1 MPCATSACGTGFSLN
16 HNQSLRAATKKIM
29 RRYLLK
35 LSFFICF
42 LTEHSLLEHR
52 NERDIKSE
60 SHYQLPGVHVTGSEK
75 ENIIFILGSETTA
88 YMINKR
94 TLP

>member
-16 HNQSLRAATKKIM
+16 QVNESCNKENYEKISSKA
-29 RRYLLK
+29 LI
-35 LSFFICF
+35 FICF
-42 LTEHSLLEHR
+42 LTEHTLLEHR

-60 SHYQLPGVHVTGSEK
+60 SHYQLPGVHVTDSVK
-75 ENIIFILGSETTA
+75 ANIIFILDSETTA